1 MPSVGWRS
9 DRGHGPASGPRVT
22 TEGGFTLLEMMV
34 VLVLIGILTGFA
46 LLSVGPEP
54 AGDQVQSQG
63 ERLAALLRYHREA
76 AMLRIEN
83 RGLMLNEEGYTLL
96 RWDGKEWIEVS
107 DTQASAGG
115 RLPEG
120 LRMDLSVDDLPAALK
135 PEKSEQGDA
144 LPQVWLL
151 SSGEMLPF
159 RLTLSDASESH
170 RFHIDGSASGR
181 IDTVFESDG

>member
-1 MPSVGWRS
+1 M
-9 DRGHGPASGPRVT
+9 DA
-22 TEGGFTLLEMMV
+22 GFTLLEMMV

-54 AGDQVQSQG
+54 AGEQVQSQG

-83 RGLMLNEEGYTLL
+83 RGLMLEEKGYTLL
-96 RWDGKEWIEVS
+96 RWDGNKWVEVS
-107 DTQASAGG
+107 DTGASAGG

-120 LRMDLSVDDLPAALK
+120 LRLDLSVDDLPAALV
-135 PEKSEQGDA
+135 SEDA
-144 LPQVWLL
+144 KKDQAVPQVWLL
-151 SSGEMLPF
+151 SSGEVLPF
-159 RLTLSDASESH
+159 RLTVSDASESY
-170 RFHIDGSASGR
+170 RFRIDGSSSGR